1 MALSP
6 DDTAQLARNLAAL
19 RERIARA
26 CEACGRDPS
35 EVQLVAVTKYAHA
48 PYAQALLDLGQ
59 LDLGENRVQHLL
71 EVDAALREEPR
82 PRWHLI
88 GHLQKN
94 KVKAVAARLHALHTL
109 DGAALAEKLSAAR
122 EGLEPLQ
129 VYLQLKLAESEGRS
143 GAGEEELEA
152 LWAQAAEASGL
163 EPLGLMGL
171 PPRGTPEEARP
182 HFRRLREAAARLGS
196 ARLSMG
202 MTADLEVAV
211 QEGATV
217 VRVGSALLEG
227 LSEAARLPAGARS

>member
-6 DDTAQLARNLAAL
+6 DDTARLAHNLTAV

-26 CEACGRDPS
+26 CAACGRDPA

-48 PYAQALLDLGQ
+48 PYAQALLGLGQ

-71 EVDAALREEPR
+71 EVDAALDPEGPR

-94 KVKAVAARLHALHTL
+94 KVKAVAGRLQTLHTL
-109 DGAALAEKLSAAR
+109 DGSVLAEKLSAAR
-122 EGLEPLQ
+122 EGLEPLR
-129 VYLQLKLAESEGRS
+129 VYLQLKLAESEGR
-143 GAGEEELEA
+143 AGVSEEELEP
-152 LWAQAAEASGL
+152 LWGEAAQAPGL
-163 EPLGLMGL
+163 EPVGLMGL

-182 HFRRLREAAARLGS
+182 HFRRLRAAAGQLGTEG
-196 ARLSMG
+196 LSMG

-211 QEGATV
+211 EEGATV

-227 LSEAARLPAGARS
+227 LSDDARLP